1 MTFVTLF
8 ACNKR
13 QRHTQYVPSLIVTHA
28 TMTSRDVQEFDA
40 LISSFAET
48 FGNAAVAELEGERE
62 FELAFA
68 LRRVLDSSDVT
79 AADHAVEHTYWALKT
94 KNAWPSP
101 AWRECYVLAQLRR
114 CVELLRGGCFGIDA
128 REAQRALDMTI
139 IFGAPSEPLRGLM
152 QAVESACFAGDDD
165 ARRTY
170 VRSAPQSE
178 LLFPSEPPS
187 TALGGQCLERVE
199 GTAITVKEFKRRF
212 YSTDMPV
219 VLANLGKDWRALRV
233 WDDLEWWRRFHGH
246 RCVPL
251 EIGRYSDVSDWRED
265 VMTVDDFVEKF
276 MAPSVREDAQNIAYL
291 AQHPLIDQLVDLRR
305 DFEIPALC
313 AKSLLRINAWMGTAG
328 TITPCHFDSYDNLLG
343 QVRASEPSVFYSC
356 VSQPYLGIS
365 KKPPCEDVTV
375 AVIRIPYIKER
386 Q

>member
-1 MTFVTLF
+1 
-8 ACNKR
+8 
-13 QRHTQYVPSLIVTHA
+13 
-28 TMTSRDVQEFDA
+28 MTSRDVREFDA
-40 LISSFAET
+40 LISSFAES
-48 FGNAAVAELEGERE
+48 FGNAAVVDLETHEGEG
-62 FELAFA
+62 ELASA
-68 LRRVLDSSDVT
+68 LRRVLDGSDVT
-79 AADHAVEHTYWALKT
+79 AADYAVERTYTALKA
-94 KNAWPSP
+94 KNAWPAP

-114 CVELLRGGCFGIDA
+114 CVELLRGGCVGTDA

-165 ARRTY
+165 ARQTY
-170 VRSAPQSE
+170 VRSAPQSG

-187 TALGGQCLERVE
+187 TALGVQCLERVE
-199 GTAITVKEFKRRF
+199 GAAITVKEFKQRF
-212 YSTDMPV
+212 YSTDTPV

-251 EIGRYSDVSDWRED
+251 EIGRDSDVTDWRED

-291 AQHPLIDQLVDLRR
+291 AQHPLIDQLADLRR

-313 AKSLLRINAWMGTAG
+313 AKSLLRINTWMGTAG

-343 QVRASEPSVFYSC
+343 QVRASEASFFYSC
-356 VSQPYLGIS
+356 VSHSYLGIS